1 MTCERCRGF
10 AYRNEDGDEE
20 CLHCGHVKD
29 STPPLAPYPD
39 GYHRRD
45 FDPEV
50 IVEHH
55 KATAR
60 RYMRR
65 RYVSRQA
72 TGA

>member
-29 STPPLAPYPD
+29 SRPPLALND

-45 FDPEV
+45 YDPEV